1 MLTIYDEPEAPNEGL
16 CMVNRAAVSGIR
28 GRLQQLVKHASDGKP
43 LKSSRAERRKRARE
57 KKRQP
62 ATAAAIGTGK
72 GRGQGSHA
80 WQVDRSLVTIS
91 AGEAK
96 RRLEEQQP
104 LNAEAIVVKNGSQAE
119 SLVNLA
125 QVSAYKG
132 QVAVI
137 SQDDLGEKAK
147 KLDVPCIKGDR
158 RSVKQWSSVALTA
171 DGCPAQTVLRKT
183 STFKPPVREVKTLR
197 ILGVRE

>member
-1 MLTIYDEPEAPNEGL
+1 MRGCAWLTELRLAGSEGGCNSWL
-16 CMVNRAAVSGIR
+16 NM
-28 GRLQQLVKHASDGKP
+28 P
-43 LKSSRAERRKRARE
+43 LMGSPSRAVERNAGNEHVRKRG
-57 KKRQP
+57 KP